1 MHGELAM
8 KDPQDVIAAAKESI
22 KDVYRLWL
30 RQYPCMRACVCYRIL
45 KSGCGIPGELAL
57 ATAGVDELKLM
68 CKRSRVNASRR
79 KRIGYS
85 VELYEIAT
93 ASTMAMTDLRV
104 AGVVN
109 RAVRPLALLA
119 DETLNGVRN
128 EWIGTTHEERAEWLK
143 EIDKLD
149 GE

>member
-1 MHGELAM
+1 ME
-8 KDPQDVIAAAKESI
+8 DPQDVILAAKTKV

-30 RQYPCMRACVCYRIL
+30 RQYPCRRAYACYRIL
-45 KSGCGIPGELAL
+45 KSCYEIPGEPLL
-57 ATAGVDELKLM
+57 ATATKDKIEAM
-68 CKRSRVNASRR
+68 CKRSRVNAARR
-79 KRIGYS
+79 KHIGYS
-85 VELYEIAT
+85 VELTEIAT
-93 ASTMAMTDLRV
+93 ASTRSMRDLRV

-119 DETLNGVRN
+119 EEMLNGVRN
-128 EWIGTTHEERAEWLK
+128 EWIETTHEERAEWLK